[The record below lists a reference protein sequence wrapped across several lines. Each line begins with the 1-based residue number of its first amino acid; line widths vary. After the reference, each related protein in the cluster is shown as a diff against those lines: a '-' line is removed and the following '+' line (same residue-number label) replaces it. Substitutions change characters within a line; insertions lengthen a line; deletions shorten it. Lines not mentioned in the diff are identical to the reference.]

1 MKNTMLSLGMAALLF
16 AACAEKK
23 DANATE
29 GDVAVDTTANE
40 VVADTVQ
47 DAAVATDTV
56 TDGAK
61 ITVEGKVTEINR
73 GKDGYSA
80 KMQTAEGKFY
90 TATISIPNMT
100 DPKQYRS
107 VAVGDVINVIG
118 ELHDE
123 IIVVRELKN

>member
-1 MKNTMLSLGMAALLF
+1 MKNTMLSLGMAVLLF

-23 DANATE
+23 DTNAADGET
-29 GDVAVDTTANE
+29 AVYTTANE
-40 VVADTVQ
+40 IVTDTVL

-61 ITVEGKVTEINR
+61 VTVKGKVTEINR

-80 KMQTAEGKFY
+80 KVQTAEGKFY
-90 TATISIPNMT
+90 TATISIPNMI

-107 VAVGDVINVIG
+107 VAVGDVINVTG